1 MPIDING
8 LPRSQPADSQGT
20 RAPAKGKDTATGAAP
35 ATDNTDAA
43 KRSETARQLTAL
55 KESLGQV
62 PVVDSARVD
71 AVRQSLEKGEYQVD
85 AEKIAQKL
93 LDMERGLGRRN

>member
-8 LPRSQPADSQGT
+8 LPRTQPADSQGA
-20 RAPAKGKDTATGAAP
+20 RAPARGKDAATGATP
-35 ATDNTDAA
+35 ATDNADAA
-43 KRSETARQLTAL
+43 KRSETAQQLAAL

-62 PVVDSARVD
+62 PVVDNARVE
-71 AVRQSLEKGEYQVD
+71 AVRQSLEKGDYQID